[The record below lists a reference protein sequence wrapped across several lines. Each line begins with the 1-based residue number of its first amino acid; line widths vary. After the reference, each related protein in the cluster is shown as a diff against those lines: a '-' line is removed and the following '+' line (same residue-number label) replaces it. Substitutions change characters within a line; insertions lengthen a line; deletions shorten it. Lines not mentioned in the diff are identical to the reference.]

1 MTSISAAV
9 LGVWGRGSVCQHISS
24 TLKLW
29 LKEETTLSHSARAA
43 GLSKKAFQGM
53 NQEMPWAEKGES
65 KEAGKSILYT
75 QAHLGIFSWRIS
87 AVRASS
93 GKKTHRPREAG
104 AVRGSSHSSRGL
116 QFRMA
121 LPTPAPPLQACG
133 TSSCA
138 KQGEKHTA
146 EQEEKTLLAPCS
158 QLL

>member
-1 MTSISAAV
+1 MASISAAV
-9 LGVWGRGSVCQHISS
+9 LGVWGRGGVCQHISS
-24 TLKLW
+24 TQKLW

-53 NQEMPWAEKGES
+53 NQEMPWAEKGENI
-65 KEAGKSILYT
+65 EAGKSILYT

-104 AVRGSSHSSRGL
+104 AVRGSSRSSRGL

-121 LPTPAPPLQACG
+121 LPPRPLPYRPVELPAVPSRERSTQQSKKKRL
-133 TSSCA
+133 S
-138 KQGEKHTA
+138 
-146 EQEEKTLLAPCS
+146 
-158 QLL
+158 